1 MTPLA
6 QPRSACL
13 NASWSIGTRDYLEF
27 RAAERRSFEFGKN
40 RTCFKSPI
48 RFPLGEIGLVCAV
61 MPQQAFLKGIRA
73 YWKALGQPGEPP
85 ELGESRIDAFI
96 DLLHVTS
103 DAEHAFRL
111 LKVLDSP
118 YAGMAVSDQSRPWR
132 LHWAIQVAEVEPF
145 VAPGLEGVVFVADTI
160 ADTEGRHRVYTLKDG
175 MRGDFEFAHLGGV
188 LQWMTAQVQ
197 HAKGALDDSAL
208 REIQSEASALLDD
221 DWEEGASSALYIV
234 EELLDT
240 PLPEAWDAISR
251 GQWPLVESDGS
262 DAPVDRED
270 GWQRR
275 LSLWLTRR
283 FIANRSLELPQDIA
297 VTDMD
302 AVHRALCEHL
312 IDFEQSIH
320 AGEVPTLIEETAAG
334 GDERLARLATD
345 WIERHDAWRTA
356 ASVPAPD
363 EEDPFREEPPPF
375 QHTPF
380 TRKLMQA
387 LSVSLDGMVERG
399 ELELDPDRKEALLI
413 ELVTAGSDARSVKH
427 MLKKLTST
435 LVDSEHV
442 EEIYPTDER
451 IQDRLKRDLGG

>member
-1 MTPLA
+1 
-6 QPRSACL
+6 
-13 NASWSIGTRDYLEF
+13 
-27 RAAERRSFEFGKN
+27 
-40 RTCFKSPI
+40 
-48 RFPLGEIGLVCAV
+48 

-96 DLLHVTS
+96 DLLHVTAGA
-103 DAEHAFRL
+103 DHAFRL
-111 LKVLDSP
+111 LKVLDAP
-118 YAGMAVSDQSRPWR
+118 YAGIAVGDQTRPWR
-132 LHWAIQVAEVEPF
+132 LHWAIQVGEVEPF
-145 VAPGLEGVVFVADTI
+145 VAPGLEGVVFLADTI
-160 ADTEGRHRVYTLKDG
+160 ADQDGRHRVYTLKDG
-175 MRGDFEFAHLGGV
+175 MRGDFEFADLGGV

-197 HAKGALDDSAL
+197 HAKGELGDGEL
-208 REIQSEASALLDD
+208 QEVQSEASALLDD
-221 DWEEGASSALYIV
+221 EWESGPSSALYIV

-275 LSLWLTRR
+275 LSLWMTRR
-283 FIANRSLELPQDIA
+283 FLANRSLELPQDIA

-302 AVHRALCEHL
+302 AVHRSLCEHL
-312 IDFEQSIH
+312 IDFEQAIH
-320 AGEVPTLIEETAAG
+320 AGDVPKLIDDTAAG
-334 GDERLARLATD
+334 SDERLAKLAFA
-345 WIERHDAWRTA
+345 WMERHDAWRTA
-356 ASVPAPD
+356 ASVSAPD
-363 EEDPFREEPPPF
+363 EEDLFEDEPPPF

-451 IQDRLKRDLGG
+451 IQDRLKQDLGG